1 MHSYTKLFSSIIT
14 STIWDEDDKTRILWI
29 TLLVMADQHG
39 EVNSSIPGLARVSKM
54 TVAQAVA
61 SLDKL
66 LAPDPYSRTPDYEG
80 RRIAPIDGGW
90 EILNHGKYRLLA
102 SRDDNKT
109 ANAARVR
116 RHRERNS
123 VTQNVTVCNGDVTVC
138 NAKPLQ
144 CNGVVTVPLH
154 IADTEVYSEEY
165 RSTLSTR
172 DKVSLKRVDM
182 GADKAELLSEHQR
195 FVVPSLEELA
205 ENGRR
210 IGLPA
215 NEVEKF
221 QSHYESNGWRVGKN
235 KMKNWRAAMSGWKTR
250 VDEYAKR
257 TNNTGT
263 NGHINTRNAQMGDGQ
278 RANSERSAA
287 ESKAI
292 DDAYAIDGS
301 IPMS

>member
-14 STIWDEDDKTRILWI
+14 STIWQEDDKTRILWI
-29 TLLVMADQHG
+29 TLLAMSDQHG
-39 EVNSSIPGLARVSKM
+39 EVYSSIPGLARVSGM
-54 TVAQAVA
+54 TVAQAVQ

-102 SRDDNKT
+102 SRDDAKT

-123 VTQNVTVCNGDVTVC
+123 VTQNVTPCNGDVTLC

-154 IADTEVYSEEY
+154 IADIYPEED
-165 RSTLSTR
+165 RSTQGTR
-172 DKVSLKRVDM
+172 DKVSLLGVDM
-182 GADKAELLSEHQR
+182 GADKAALLKEHQR
-195 FVVPSLEELA
+195 FVVPSLEELT
-205 ENGRR
+205 ENGER

-221 QSHYESNGWRVGKN
+221 YNHYESQGWMVGKN
-235 KMKNWRAAMSGWKTR
+235 KMKNWKSAMSGWKNR
-250 VDEYAKR
+250 SDEYAKR
-257 TNNTGT
+257 TNNTGA
-263 NGHINTRNAQMGDGQ
+263 NGHIGARNQQMGDGQ
-278 RANSERSAA
+278 RRNSERSAA

-292 DDAYAIDGS
+292 DDAYALDGR

>member
-1 MHSYTKLFSSIIT
+1 M
-14 STIWDEDDKTRILWI
+14 EDDKTRILWI
-29 TLLVMADQHG
+29 TLLAMADQHG
-39 EVNSSIPGLARVSKM
+39 EVYSSIPGLARVSGM

-102 SRDDNKT
+102 SREDSKT
-109 ANAARVR
+109 ATANRVR
-116 RHRERNS
+116 RHRERNAGVNS
-123 VTQNVTVCNGDVTVC
+123 VTPVTPNVTVC

-154 IADTEVYSEEY
+154 IADTEVYSEGD
-165 RSTLSTR
+165 RSTLSNK
-172 DKVSLKRVDM
+172 DIGIPQESGHGHKALLK
-182 GADKAELLSEHQR
+182 EHQR
-195 FVVPSLEELA
+195 FVVPSMDELS

-221 QSHYESNGWRVGKN
+221 YNHYESQGWMVGKN
-235 KMKNWRAAMSGWKTR
+235 KMKNWKSAMSGWKNR
-250 VDEYAKR
+250 SDEYAKR
-257 TNNTGT
+257 TNNTRP
-263 NGHINTRNAQMGDGQ
+263 NGHINTRDQQMGDGQ
-278 RANSERSAA
+278 RRNSERSAA

-292 DDAYAIDGS
+292 DDSYTLNGT
-301 IPMS
+301 IPMSQ

>member
-14 STIWDEDDKTRILWI
+14 STIWMEDDKTRILWI
-29 TLLVMADQHG
+29 TLLAMSDQHG
-39 EVNSSIPGLARVSKM
+39 EVYSSIPGLARVSGM

-102 SRDDNKT
+102 SRDDAKT

-123 VTQNVTVCNGDVTVC
+123 VTQNVTLCNGDVTPC
-138 NAKPLQ
+138 NAKPLHG
-144 CNGVVTVPLH
+144 NAGVTVPLH
-154 IADTEVYSEEY
+154 IADTEVYSEGD
-165 RSTLSTR
+165 RSTSSTR

-182 GADKAELLSEHQR
+182 DTKALLPEHQR
-195 FVVPSLEELA
+195 FAVPSMDELS

-210 IGLPA
+210 IGLAA

-235 KMKNWRAAMSGWKTR
+235 KMKNWRAAMSGWKNR
-250 VDEYAKR
+250 SDEYAKR
-257 TNNTGT
+257 TNDTRS
-263 NGHINTRNAQMGDGQ
+263 NGHINSRNQQMGDGQ
-278 RANSERSAA
+278 RRNSERSAA

-292 DDAYAIDGS
+292 DDAYTLDGS